1 MKLTELEFSV
11 SFCFFLRKDLP
22 EQTFFI
28 LFPQFLRCHGQ
39 RCSDEIQ
46 QFLSHPRPQW
56 APQTQSQVVLSDMV
70 SFYVSFTFPF
80 PRNNLDLDDFLNHPY
95 FILFEERNMEKV

>member
-28 LFPQFLRCHGQ
+28 LFPQFL
-39 RCSDEIQ
+39 
-46 QFLSHPRPQW
+46 
-56 APQTQSQVVLSDMV
+56 
-70 SFYVSFTFPF
+70 
-80 PRNNLDLDDFLNHPY
+80 
-95 FILFEERNMEKV
+95 